1 MIGGWLEPLM
11 AASRVKAIQT
21 TDVLPEDE
29 LRASQYRLLA
39 RFLARP
45 PDAALLGLTAGFTGD
60 DTDLGQALAL
70 LARLAKNTTPAKA
83 SDEYHE
89 LFIGMGRGELV
100 PYGSYYQT
108 GFLNE
113 KPLAL
118 LRRDMAGLGMARA
131 DDTSEPEDHIAAI
144 CDMMAGLIMGGFG
157 APLAVCEQ
165 KAFFDKHMAP
175 WANRFF
181 TDLENAKAATLYTPI
196 GTLGRLFMDIETTAF
211 SMTIQG

>member
-1 MIGGWLEPLM
+1 M
-11 AASRVKAIQT
+11 
-21 TDVLPEDE
+21 PEDE

-45 PDAALLGLTAGFTGD
+45 PDAALLDLTARFTGD
-60 DTDLGQALAL
+60 DTDLGRALAL
-70 LARLAKNTTPAKA
+70 LARLARNTTPAKA

-89 LFIGMGRGELV
+89 LFIGMGRGELM
-100 PYGSYYQT
+100 PYGSYYMT

-131 DDTSEPEDHIAAI
+131 AETSEPEDHIAALS
-144 CDMMAGLIMGGFG
+144 DMMAGLIMGDFG
-157 APLAVCEQ
+157 EPLALSEQ

-175 WANRFF
+175 WTEHFF

-196 GTLGRLFMDIETTAF
+196 GTLGRVFMGIETTAF
-211 SMTIQG
+211 SMTA

>member
-1 MIGGWLEPLM
+1 M
-11 AASRVKAIQT
+11 AASRAKAIQAI
-21 TDVLPEDE
+21 DVLPEDE

-45 PDAALLGLTAGFTGD
+45 PDAALLDLAAGFTGD

-70 LARLAKNTTPAKA
+70 LARLARNTTPAEA
-83 SDEYHE
+83 SDEYHQ
-89 LFIGMGRGELV
+89 LFIGMGRGELM
-100 PYGSYYQT
+100 PYGSFYMT

-131 DDTSEPEDHIAAI
+131 DEVSEPEDHIAALS
-144 CDMMAGLIMGGFG
+144 DMMAGLIMGNFG
-157 APLAVCEQ
+157 EPLALFEQ
-165 KAFFDKHMAP
+165 KAFFDKHLAP
-175 WANRFF
+175 WAEHFF

-196 GTLGRLFMDIETTAF
+196 GTLGRVFMGIEATAF
-211 SMTIQG
+211 SMTVQG